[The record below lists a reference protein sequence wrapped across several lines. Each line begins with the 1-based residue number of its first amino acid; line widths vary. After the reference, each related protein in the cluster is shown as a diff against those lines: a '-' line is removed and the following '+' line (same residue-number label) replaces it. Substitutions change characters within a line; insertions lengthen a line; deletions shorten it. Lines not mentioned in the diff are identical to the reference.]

1 MRPLSPALQGGWP
14 DAALAGRS
22 GAVCDP
28 GSVRGGGAGGGAVRL
43 RPARAALR
51 ARLPA
56 VLLPVPADQ
65 PAHRPLRR
73 VDGRPAPLPARG
85 VRRDPRGVAAG
96 PADDGADLGHRLVRG
111 RRGGGGGRRD
121 RAGVRRARRG
131 RHRRVH
137 RAGGQRGAAGLRP
150 QLPDAVRGPDP
161 QRDRPQV
168 RRGGDRG
175 RRDLLLRRRELADPG
190 RPGRPVRARPHPP
203 VRPAVDPARRRRA
216 GLRGPGCDLAYAVCR
231 GQPQA
236 AGGTHGR
243 PAAAAGADPG
253 RGAGDGAR
261 QVAAWRLGGGRWPV
275 TAFALTSEQ
284 QDLAE
289 RVRELASG
297 QLRALAEAG
306 TPGQVNRELIKAMG
320 DLGLLARLF
329 PGVGAGGLSREAAA
343 MDLCLLREA
352 LATQSTEAET
362 ALALQGLG
370 SYPVLQSGQEEVVR
384 RWLPAVAAGDAVAAF
399 ALTEPGAGSDAAAL
413 ALRAEPDGPGWRLTG
428 EKMWISN
435 APEADFYTV
444 FARTT
449 PGAGARGV
457 SAFVVPADRPGLGG
471 EHLDMISPHPIGR
484 LVFDGVPVQS
494 AELLGEQDRGF
505 RVAMRTLDLFRP
517 SVGAFA
523 VGMAQAATD
532 AAVAH
537 AGTRTAFGGP
547 LKDQQAVSHL
557 LAEMA
562 TRTEAARLLVYAAAA
577 AYDATCA
584 AGGAAGAAGSAGGAG
599 GNGLAAKSAMAKLFA
614 TETAQF
620 VVDAAVQLHGARALR
635 RGHLLEH
642 LYREV
647 RAPRIYEGASE
658 VQRTIIA
665 RELYR

>member
-1 MRPLSPALQGGWP
+1 M
-14 DAALAGRS
+14 
-22 GAVCDP
+22 
-28 GSVRGGGAGGGAVRL
+28 
-43 RPARAALR
+43 
-51 ARLPA
+51 
-56 VLLPVPADQ
+56 
-65 PAHRPLRR
+65 
-73 VDGRPAPLPARG
+73 
-85 VRRDPRGVAAG
+85 
-96 PADDGADLGHRLVRG
+96 
-111 RRGGGGGRRD
+111 
-121 RAGVRRARRG
+121 
-131 RHRRVH
+131 
-137 RAGGQRGAAGLRP
+137 
-150 QLPDAVRGPDP
+150 
-161 QRDRPQV
+161 
-168 RRGGDRG
+168 
-175 RRDLLLRRRELADPG
+175 
-190 RPGRPVRARPHPP
+190 
-203 VRPAVDPARRRRA
+203 
-216 GLRGPGCDLAYAVCR
+216 
-231 GQPQA
+231 
-236 AGGTHGR
+236 
-243 PAAAAGADPG
+243 
-253 RGAGDGAR
+253 
-261 QVAAWRLGGGRWPV
+261 

-289 RVRELASG
+289 RVRQIASG
-297 QLRALAEAG
+297 QLRALAGAG
-306 TPGQVNRELIKAMG
+306 TPGHVNRELIKAMG

-329 PGVGAGGLSREAAA
+329 PGQGGQGGQGGLGGGEPPKRGVTGGSPPGGKQSTA

-352 LATQSTEAET
+352 LATQNTEAET

-370 SYPVLQSGQEEVVR
+370 SYPVLQSGREEVVR

-399 ALTEPGAGSDAAAL
+399 ALTEPEAGSDAAAL
-413 ALRAEPDGPGWRLTG
+413 TLRAEPDGPGWRLTG
-428 EKMWISN
+428 EKIWISN

-457 SAFVVPADRPGLGG
+457 SAFVVPADRPGLSG

-484 LVFDGVPVQS
+484 LVFDGVPVQP

-523 VGMAQAATD
+523 VGMAQAAID

-577 AYDATCA
+577 AYDATGA